1 MAELEL
7 ATDLSNDEKP
17 RRLHFEWVL
26 PLFFRPARTLKTVV
40 ERDHPVWQ
48 TPLLI
53 LSVLAIVVVLVGAPI
68 RTQLS
73 QQVGELPPDF
83 QYWPPDQQEQYF
95 ASQANKANPLFIY
108 LFPALG
114 ALIGIWLSWFL
125 FGSILHLAL
134 TLSGSRGTSRQAINL
149 VAWASLPFAI
159 RSIVTILAILINKR
173 LIEAAG
179 VSGFIAADAQG
190 FASFMRVLLAFV
202 DIYLIWQ
209 VILLMVGSLPLT
221 GLSRGKAWTAV
232 LISVLLMLVLQTV
245 PGYVSSLLSGLEITR
260 GIFF

>member
-1 MAELEL
+1 
-7 ATDLSNDEKP
+7 
-17 RRLHFEWVL
+17 
-26 PLFFRPARTLKTVV
+26 
-40 ERDHPVWQ
+40 
-48 TPLLI
+48 LI
-53 LSVLAIVVVLVGAPI
+53 LSVLAILVVLVGAPI

-159 RSIVTILAILINKR
+159 RSIVTLLAILINKR

>member
-40 ERDHPVWQ
+40 ERDHPFWQ

-53 LSVLAIVVVLVGAPI
+53 LSVLAILVVLVGAPI

-159 RSIVTILAILINKR
+159 RSIVTLLAILINKR

>member
-159 RSIVTILAILINKR
+159 RSIVTLLAILINKR

>member
-53 LSVLAIVVVLVGAPI
+53 LSVLAILVVLVGAPI

-159 RSIVTILAILINKR
+159 RSIVTLLAILINKR

-245 PGYVSSLLSGLEITR
+245 PGYVSGLLSGLELTR
-260 GIFF
+260 GFFF

>member
-53 LSVLAIVVVLVGAPI
+53 LSVLAILVVLVGAPI

-245 PGYVSSLLSGLEITR
+245 PGYVSGLLSGLELTR
-260 GIFF
+260 GFFF

>member
-53 LSVLAIVVVLVGAPI
+53 LSVLAILVVLVGAPI

-159 RSIVTILAILINKR
+159 RSIVTLLAILINKR

>member
-1 MAELEL
+1 MAELEMETSVNNG
-7 ATDLSNDEKP
+7 AKP

-40 ERDHPVWQ
+40 EQDHPVWQ

-53 LSVLAIVVVLVGAPI
+53 LSVLAILVVLVGAPI

-73 QQVGELPPDF
+73 QQVGELPQDF
-83 QYWPPDQQEQYF
+83 QYWPPDQQEQYY
-95 ASQANKANPLFIY
+95 ASQANKANPMFIY
-108 LFPALG
+108 IFPALG

-125 FGSILHLAL
+125 LGSILHLAL
-134 TLSGSRGTSRQAINL
+134 TLSGSRGNSGQAINL
-149 VAWASLPFAI
+149 VAWASLPFAL
-159 RSIVTILAILINKR
+159 RFIVTALAILINKR
-173 LIEAAG
+173 LIDSAG
-179 VSGFIAADAQG
+179 VSGFIAADAEG
-190 FASFMRVLLAFV
+190 FTAFIRILLTFV

-232 LISVLLMLVLQTV
+232 LVTVLLMLVLQAV
-245 PGYVSSLLSGLEITR
+245 PGYVSSLLSGLSLTR
-260 GIFF
+260 GFFF

>member
-53 LSVLAIVVVLVGAPI
+53 LSVLAILVVLVGAPI

-159 RSIVTILAILINKR
+159 RSIVTLLAILINKR

-179 VSGFIAADAQG
+179 VSGFIAADSQG

>member
-1 MAELEL
+1 MAELEMETS
-7 ATDLSNDEKP
+7 AINGGKE

-26 PLFFRPARTLKTVV
+26 PLFFRPAKTLKTVV

-53 LSVLAIVVVLVGAPI
+53 LSVLAILVVLVGAPI
-68 RTQLS
+68 RTQLT

-83 QYWPPDQQEQYF
+83 QYWPPDQQEQYY

-125 FGSILHLAL
+125 LGSILHLAL
-134 TLSGSRGTSRQAINL
+134 TLSGSRGNSRQAINL
-149 VAWASLPFAI
+149 TAWASLPFAL
-159 RSIVTILAILINKR
+159 RSLVTVIAILVNKR
-173 LIEAAG
+173 LIDSPG
-179 VSGFIAADAQG
+179 VSGFVAADAEG
-190 FASFMRVLLAFV
+190 FSAFIRVLLTFV

-221 GLSRGKAWTAV
+221 GLTRGKAWTAV
-232 LISVLLMLVLQTV
+232 FISVLLMLVLQTV
-245 PGYVSSLLSGLEITR
+245 PGYVGGLLSGLDVTR
-260 GIFF
+260 GFFF

>member
-125 FGSILHLAL
+125 LGSILHLAL

-179 VSGFIAADAQG
+179 VSGFIAADAEG

-245 PGYVSSLLSGLEITR
+245 PGYVSGLLSGLELTR
-260 GIFF
+260 GFFF

>member
-40 ERDHPVWQ
+40 ERDHPFWQ

-53 LSVLAIVVVLVGAPI
+53 LSVLAILVVLVGAPI

-125 FGSILHLAL
+125 FGRILHLAL

-245 PGYVSSLLSGLEITR
+245 PGYVSGLLSGLELTR
-260 GIFF
+260 GFFF

>member
-40 ERDHPVWQ
+40 ERDHPFWQ

-53 LSVLAIVVVLVGAPI
+53 LSVLAILVVLVGAPI

>member
-53 LSVLAIVVVLVGAPI
+53 LSVLAILVVLVGAPI

>member
-1 MAELEL
+1 
-7 ATDLSNDEKP
+7 LSNDEKP

-53 LSVLAIVVVLVGAPI
+53 LSVLAILVVLVGAPI

-159 RSIVTILAILINKR
+159 RSIVTLLAILINKR